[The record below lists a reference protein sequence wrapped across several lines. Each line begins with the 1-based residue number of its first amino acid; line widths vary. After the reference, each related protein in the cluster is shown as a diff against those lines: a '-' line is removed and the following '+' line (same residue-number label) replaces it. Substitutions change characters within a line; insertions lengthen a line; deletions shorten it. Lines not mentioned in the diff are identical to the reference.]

1 MRERRTGPML
11 AFFAL
16 GDRAPARG
24 PATLATRAPPR
35 TYGDLVKVVREH
47 KSKKTEEWKGERNK
61 VVDALFKEQGH
72 RVNHVKGDNVAKKAR
87 LVYDSIVRACDNED
101 NLKNGVC
108 LATLGDIFD
117 RLMHLAG
124 NLLENQTTVPDVQ
137 RAGLGLFVLFLRSR
151 VDATG
156 RDFKKL
162 LETVRARQK
171 DAIATKGLNDKDIQS
186 FAWKTEKRSKSARV
200 RFATDDPVP
209 QELDRASTE
218 WATRLYNL
226 GTLPTYERLRLD
238 EKGKEGNDFG
248 VEFGELIE
256 LMSTHIHAL
265 LDFVDVLSKLSKD
278 EPFLAELGT
287 MRNDLLKLDYVK
299 ESASELFDVGT
310 AETPSLLQVKRS
322 RKEQIASLRA
332 TIARS
337 ETAEQMRLETE
348 AFTRHLHDDDDVADG
363 LQVQIFKLLSEDSY
377 DDDWRTR
384 FDNVLIEIK
393 ADYRDV
399 VRAMAVDK
407 KRSNRE
413 VAPEEGSQLKF
424 YTGRVKTQPGD
435 GSCLF
440 HSIAATAGLKGS
452 GHELRQRTVEYMRKN
467 GKNVEISGKNIE
479 EWIRWDDGYDVE
491 RYYTAMQG
499 KAWGGGIEMAA
510 MAAMLDLSIHV
521 YETANTNDSRFRMRR
536 ISTFGDGKKEVDVL
550 YVGEAHYDA
559 LFGVVEA

>member
-1 MRERRTGPML
+1 ML
-11 AFFAL
+11 ALFVL

-24 PATLATRAPPR
+24 PTTLVTRNQGR
-35 TYGDLVKVVREH
+35 TYGDLVNVVRKH
-47 KSKKTEEWKGERNK
+47 KSKKAEEWKGERNR
-61 VVDALFKEQGH
+61 VVDALFNERGH
-72 RVNHVKGDNVAKKAR
+72 REKYVKGDDVAKKAR
-87 LVYDSIVRACDNED
+87 LVYDDIVRACDNED
-101 NLKNGVC
+101 NLQNGVC
-108 LATLGDIFD
+108 LAKLGDIFD

-151 VDATG
+151 VDVTG
-156 RDFKKL
+156 RDFQKL
-162 LETVRARQK
+162 RQTARAREK
-171 DAIATKGLNDKDIQS
+171 NAIES
-186 FAWKTEKRSKSARV
+186 EKRTKSARV
-200 RFATDDPVP
+200 RFAMDDPVP

-238 EKGKEGNDFG
+238 EKGKEGKDFG
-248 VEFGELIE
+248 VEFGVLLR

-299 ESASELFDVGT
+299 VSASELFDVGT

-337 ETAEQMRLETE
+337 ETVDEMRKERE
-348 AFTRHLHDDDDVADG
+348 AFRKHLHDDDKKAET
-363 LQVQIFKLLSEDSY
+363 LHTQIVELLSEDSY
-377 DDDWRTR
+377 DDAWRTR
-384 FDNVLIEIK
+384 FEDVLTYIK
-393 ADYRDV
+393 EDYRDV
-399 VRAMAVDK
+399 VRAMAVGK
-407 KRSNRE
+407 KSIDN
-413 VAPEEGSQLKF
+413 VAPEEGSQSKF
-424 YTGRVKTQPGD
+424 YTGEVRTQPGD

-440 HSIAATAGLKGS
+440 HSIAFTAGLNIS
-452 GHELRQRTVEYMRKN
+452 GHELRRRTVEYMRRN
-467 GKNVEISGKNIE
+467 GKDVEISGTNIE
-479 EWIRWDDGYDVE
+479 TWIQWDGWDVE

-510 MAAMLDLSIHV
+510 LAPMLFLSINV
-521 YETANTNDSRFRMRR
+521 Y
-536 ISTFGDGKKEVDVL
+536 
-550 YVGEAHYDA
+550 
-559 LFGVVEA
+559 